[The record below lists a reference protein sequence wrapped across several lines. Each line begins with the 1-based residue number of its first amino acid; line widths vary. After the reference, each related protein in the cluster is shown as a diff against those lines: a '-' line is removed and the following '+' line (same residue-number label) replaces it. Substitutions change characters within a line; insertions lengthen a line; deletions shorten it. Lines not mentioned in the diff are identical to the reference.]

1 MYLIPE
7 RCALRI
13 KPENTSFTS
22 LPKIILLSIVSN
34 AALRLL

>member
-22 LPKIILLSIVSN
+22 LPKIIHYYYYYP
-34 AALRLL
+34 